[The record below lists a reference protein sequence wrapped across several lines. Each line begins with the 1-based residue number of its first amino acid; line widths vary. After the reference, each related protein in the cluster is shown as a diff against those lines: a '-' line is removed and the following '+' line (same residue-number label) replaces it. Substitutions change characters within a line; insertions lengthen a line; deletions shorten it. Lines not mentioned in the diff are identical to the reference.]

1 MHGHHDFNSVFD
13 MLPEVKNE
21 IKKCVEVL
29 KKDGTILYPTDTIW
43 GIGCDATS
51 QKAVEKIYHLKKRVE
66 SKSLIIL
73 LADMKEISNYV
84 ETIPEIARDLM
95 KNVDRPLTIIYPNA
109 KNLAKNVIAE
119 DNSIAIRIV
128 KNEFCKN
135 LIRTF
140 GKPIISSSANYS
152 GEQTPMIF
160 KCISQE
166 IIDHVDYVVNL
177 YQDVLQEV
185 KPSRIIKLQANGEF
199 NIIRP

>member
-1 MHGHHDFNSVFD
+1 
-13 MLPEVKNE
+13 MLPEIKNE
-21 IKKCVEVL
+21 IKKCLEVL

-51 QKAVEKIYHLKKRVE
+51 QKAVEKIYRLKRRIE

-73 LADMKEISNYV
+73 LADIKEISNYV
-84 ETIPEIARDLM
+84 ETFPRIARDLM
-95 KNVDRPLTIIYPNA
+95 KKVDRPLTIIYPNA

-128 KNEFCKN
+128 NNEFCKN

-140 GKPIISSSANYS
+140 GKPIISSSANIS

-160 KCISQE
+160 KCISKD

-177 YQDVLQEV
+177 YQDVLREV
-185 KPSRIIKLQANGEF
+185 KPSRIIKLKANGEF
-199 NIIRP
+199 QIIRP